1 MMLPRRRFL
10 HLAAGAALLSAAPRL
25 ACAQG
30 YPVRPV
36 RIIVGLAPGGPADI
50 LARLIGQSLSERL
63 GQPFVVENRLRAG
76 SNIAA
81 EMVANAPADGYT
93 LLMMANPQ
101 TVNASLYKLK
111 FDVSRDIAPV
121 AGVDREPF
129 VVLVHPSLPA
139 TAIPDLIAYA
149 KANPRK
155 LNVAS
160 AGNGTA
166 SHVSAELFKMM
177 AGVDLVHVPYRGGAP
192 ALTDLIAGQVQVT
205 FLPMAGTI
213 EHIKSGKVRALA
225 VTTTARSEV
234 MPTIPT
240 VSESLP
246 GYESSAW
253 FGLGAPKA
261 TPADIVDKLNTEVNA
276 ALADAKTKARLAE
289 LGGTPMPGS
298 PADFSRLIGGEIEKW
313 GRVVRFAGMTPE

>member
-1 MMLPRRRFL
+1 MTLSRRRFL
-10 HLAAGAALLSAAPRL
+10 HIGAGAVLSAAPRV
-25 ACAQG
+25 AWAQG
-30 YPVRPV
+30 YPARPV
-36 RIIVGLAPGGPADI
+36 RIIVGLAPGGPTDI
-50 LARLIGQSLSERL
+50 LARLIGQWLSERL
-63 GQPFVVENRLRAG
+63 GQPFVVENRVGAG

-81 EMVANAPADGYT
+81 EMVAHAPADGYT
-93 LLMMANPQ
+93 LLMMASPQ
-101 TVNASLYKLK
+101 AINAALYKLS
-111 FDVSRDIAPV
+111 FDVVRDIAPV

-129 VVLVHPSLPA
+129 VMLANPSLPA
-139 TAIPDLIAYA
+139 RTIPDLIAYA

-177 AGVDLVHVPYRGGAP
+177 AGVDLIHVPYRGGAP

-213 EHIKSGKVRALA
+213 EHIRSGKVRALA
-225 VTTTARSEV
+225 VTTAARSDALPDVPKLDEF
-234 MPTIPT
+234 
-240 VSESLP
+240 LP

>member
-1 MMLPRRRFL
+1 
-10 HLAAGAALLSAAPRL
+10 
-25 ACAQG
+25 
-30 YPVRPV
+30 
-36 RIIVGLAPGGPADI
+36 
-50 LARLIGQSLSERL
+50 
-63 GQPFVVENRLRAG
+63 
-76 SNIAA
+76 
-81 EMVANAPADGYT
+81 
-93 LLMMANPQ
+93 
-101 TVNASLYKLK
+101 
-111 FDVSRDIAPV
+111 
-121 AGVDREPF
+121 
-129 VVLVHPSLPA
+129 VHPSLPA